1 MKGKGSKCLRR
12 PFRERLSATL
22 YTERDRS
29 IRLVAS
35 AHWLTF
41 RAEQQAKIDKM
52 QADLRKL
59 KKRSGNA
66 SDSDSDDDRKKRRG
80 PSALEEELSRYAK
93 NRGRAAARQ
102 HQATRKGRRDEEDD
116 ILAQMAMFTKKV
128 AKEADE
134 EDARRRQEALEAE
147 EEGAEVDN
155 DDGWMN
161 HDLKFEVDE
170 KELTRRAEED
180 YAVSAHTEQ
189 SGVDMTGFCG
199 GCDMLLH

>member
-1 MKGKGSKCLRR
+1 MKADKGS
-12 PFRERLSATL
+12 
-22 YTERDRS
+22 
-29 IRLVAS
+29 
-35 AHWLTF
+35 
-41 RAEQQAKIDKM
+41 AEQKAKIDQM

-66 SDSDSDDDRKKRRG
+66 SDSDSEDERKRRRG
-80 PSALEEELSRYAK
+80 PSALEEELARYAK

-134 EDARRRQEALEAE
+134 ADAQAKRRQKELEEEVRAAE
-147 EEGAEVDN
+147 EAAGEEGGVDV
-155 DDGWMN
+155 DDDEGWMN

-170 KELTRRAEED
+170 KELTRRAEDE
-180 YAVSAHTEQ
+180 YAVS
-189 SGVDMTGFCG
+189 SLFLSRPVV
-199 GCDMLLH
+199 LLHGSGRVWRIAVAFLSFTY

>member
-1 MKGKGSKCLRR
+1 MSTDRTRALKC
-12 PFRERLSATL
+12 
-22 YTERDRS
+22 
-29 IRLVAS
+29 
-35 AHWLTF
+35 

-66 SDSDSDDDRKKRRG
+66 SDSDSDDDRKRRRG
-80 PSALEEELSRYAK
+80 PSALEQELARYSNNK
-93 NRGRAAARQ
+93 GRAAARQ

-134 EDARRRQEALEAE
+134 EDERRRREADEDE
-147 EEGAEVDN
+147 DN

-161 HDLKFEVDE
+161 HDLKFDVDE

-180 YAVSAHTEQ
+180 YAVSLFPMSVALLNCRLSTPEPRRKRSPLRRRVAGGDNSVFAQMNATPHTPVLPHDLQ
-189 SGVDMTGFCG
+189 
-199 GCDMLLH
+199 